1 MIFIV
6 NKYKRVSNNSH
17 QSINRVNVGL
27 QLDNLQ
33 IILNYITD
41 LVILKAR
48 AVMENLYS
56 KIMANVA

>member
-1 MIFIV
+1 VIFIV

-41 LVILKAR
+41 LVILKDR

>member
-41 LVILKAR
+41 LVILKVR

-56 KIMANVA
+56 KIMDNVA

>member
-41 LVILKAR
+41 LVILKDR